1 MIDWQPKDQGR
12 QALAVLFLSEADP
25 VDAWREALLAEMP
38 DLDFRAWPD
47 EVGDPADIDI
57 AMVWRPPPGELA
69 RYPNLKAILSLGA
82 GIDSMIADPTLPDLP
97 LARMVDPSM
106 TRTMADYILLAVLR
120 HHRQFDLFEREQR
133 AGRWTFALPKRAE
146 DSTVGILGLGEL
158 GTAAALKLH
167 EHGFQVRG
175 WSRSEKS
182 IDGIRSFFGR
192 EQLEAFLAETE
203 ILVCLLPLTADTAG
217 MLNARLFSAL
227 PKGACIVNAARGH
240 HLVESDLLQA
250 LDQGQLAAATLDV
263 FETEPLP
270 ASSLLW
276 RHDRVLITPHVAS
289 YCVPE
294 TAAKGI
300 IDNIGRARA
309 GQPLHHQV
317 DRQRGY

>member
-1 MIDWQPKDQGR
+1 M
-12 QALAVLFLSEADP
+12 AVLFLSEADP
-25 VDAWREALLAEMP
+25 VDDWRDALLAEMP

-47 EVGDPADIDI
+47 EVGDPADIDV
-57 AMVWRPPPGELA
+57 AMVWQPPPGELA
-69 RYPNLKAILSLGA
+69 RYPNLEAILSLGA

-106 TRTMADYILLAVLR
+106 TNTMADYVLLAVLR

-146 DSTVGILGLGEL
+146 DRTVGILGLGEL
-158 GTAAALKLH
+158 GTAAALKLR
-167 EHGFQVRG
+167 EQGFEVRG

-182 IDGIRSFFGR
+182 IDGVRSFYGQD
-192 EQLEAFLAETE
+192 QLSTFIAETE

-217 MLNARLFSAL
+217 MLNAKLFAAL
-227 PKGACIVNAARGH
+227 PKNAYVINAARGR
-240 HLVESDLLQA
+240 HLVESDLLDA
-250 LDQGQLAAATLDV
+250 LDRGHLAGATLDV

-270 ASSLLW
+270 AASPLW
-276 RHDRVLITPHVAS
+276 LHDRVLITPHVAS

-300 IDNIGRARA
+300 IDNIERARA
-309 GQPLHHQV
+309 GKPLHHQV